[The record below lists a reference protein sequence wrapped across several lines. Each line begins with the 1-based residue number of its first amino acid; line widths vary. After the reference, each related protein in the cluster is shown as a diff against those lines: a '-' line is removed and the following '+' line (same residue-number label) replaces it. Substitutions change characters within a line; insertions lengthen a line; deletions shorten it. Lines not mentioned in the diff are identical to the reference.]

1 MKRYEASGWKGDDM
15 SLLGYLRKAN
25 DKDKPTRFI
34 VEAFRR
40 EYHLGAR
47 DAVDEDHRPRTDV
60 AGETSV
66 VRREY
71 HLGARDAVDEDHRPR
86 TDVAGETSVVRGPS
100 DVDAE
105 MVFMGPVRGEG
116 TPSRSNAKGPKP
128 TSSERA
134 GT

>member
-34 VEAFRR
+34 VEAF
-40 EYHLGAR
+40 
-47 DAVDEDHRPRTDV
+47 
-60 AGETSV
+60 
-66 VRREY
+66 RREY